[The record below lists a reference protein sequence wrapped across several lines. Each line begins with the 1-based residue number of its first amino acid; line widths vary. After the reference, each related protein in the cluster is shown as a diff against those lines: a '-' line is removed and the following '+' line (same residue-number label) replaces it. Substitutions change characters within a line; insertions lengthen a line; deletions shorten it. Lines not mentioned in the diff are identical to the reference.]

1 MVSSSSAP
9 VIRRFPGTLEETEPE
24 SDNEDDQV
32 EIKDKA
38 RTLRLWMEINKF
50 IFEPK
55 TFSNI
60 KLIHL
65 YRIYRMLL

>member
-9 VIRRFPGTLEETEPE
+9 VIRRFPGTLEESEPE

-55 TFSNI
+55 TF
-60 KLIHL
+60 
-65 YRIYRMLL
+65 